1 MFEILKQAFNSISP
15 ISEND
20 WSLIEPLL
28 QTKEYAK
35 NDFYLSA
42 GQVEQQIGFIVNG
55 SFRWFYI
62 NKKGEEVNF
71 HFFFDGNFIVE
82 YRSFITSNPSQMYIQ
97 AMENSSVI
105 LLPKRDIILEC
116 YSSSHYWERIGRII
130 SESVYTESAL
140 RVQDF
145 LFRNAEERYRDLLK
159 QYPDIFQKVSLS
171 NISSYL
177 GIQAPSLSRIR
188 KRISRQ

>member
-71 HFFFDGNFIVE
+71 HFF
-82 YRSFITSNPSQMYIQ
+82 
-97 AMENSSVI
+97 
-105 LLPKRDIILEC
+105 
-116 YSSSHYWERIGRII
+116 
-130 SESVYTESAL
+130 L
-140 RVQDF
+140 RW
-145 LFRNAEERYRDLLK
+145 
-159 QYPDIFQKVSLS
+159 
-171 NISSYL
+171 
-177 GIQAPSLSRIR
+177 
-188 KRISRQ
+188 